1 MTIMQRK
8 TSFHISEKMT
18 AIIYRIAERKAV
30 FAFSFVHNRGH
41 GKFAFYAEIR
51 HNWIER
57 MIQNMR
63 LLYGEP
69 YCAGGLL
76 DHCMETEYGTIK
88 WTSNV

>member
-1 MTIMQRK
+1 MLRK
-8 TSFHISEKMT
+8 TDFHISEKMT
-18 AIIYRIAERKAV
+18 VIIYRIAERKAV
-30 FAFSFVHNRGH
+30 LAFSFVHNRGH